1 MMNFQHW
8 LPYLAP
14 PAVGAVIGYFTN
26 YLAIRMLFRPLTE
39 KRIFGLRLP
48 LTPGI
53 IPAKRRELA
62 RNIGRMVGDHLL
74 TREVIVA
81 RLQARDFQDGLYMA
95 IARRFQAV
103 FERDLGPPA
112 ALLPADFQ
120 PDLERLARYSRH
132 YLYGLVDRLLESEAA
147 GSLVT
152 DLTAKFVNQALG
164 ESLSSLVRPEAYAVF
179 RLRLRDA
186 LGGWLASET
195 VQGWLRRELEQ
206 GFSRLLSSPKPLA
219 QVIPAD
225 LQELLLNQ
233 LRQELPDLMASL
245 SRLLYDPNIRQ
256 RIKQRIRNTIANYIS
271 KMGFWKKLLTS
282 WALPEE
288 TLARKVDELVD
299 AAGEDIA
306 AALQQPRVQERV
318 LQVLEER
325 LAAFLAVPVNELA
338 RKVSYQ
344 KLAGTRDYLID
355 KIVALLGRAET
366 ADRGFALF
374 EQLLARFNERP
385 FGQLAAE
392 LGFPALEEKLAA
404 ALGDRLLRFLRRRQ
418 VKKELADRLH
428 RLLLEYCYQVPLGK
442 LSLKIPYEVLEKT
455 IMLVYRRTCD
465 LLEAEL
471 PQLTDRIDIP
481 RVVEERINV
490 LPVIQVEALLMDIMK
505 EHFTYINI
513 FGGLLGALIGAIQ
526 VLFMLYLY

>member
-1 MMNFQHW
+1 MDFSTL

-62 RNIGRMVGDHLL
+62 KNIGRMVGDHLL

-81 RLQARDFQDGLYMA
+81 RLQARDFQDGLYLA

-103 FERDLGPPA
+103 FERELEAPA
-112 ALLPADFQ
+112 ALLPEEFA
-120 PDLERLARYSRH
+120 PDLERLVRYSRH
-132 YLYGLVDRLLESEAA
+132 YLFGLVDRLLENEETER
-147 GSLVT
+147 LVSG
-152 DLTAKFVNQALG
+152 LTARFVEQGLEANLAA
-164 ESLSSLVRPEAYAVF
+164 VVKPEAYAVF
-179 RLRLRDA
+179 RLRLRDT
-186 LGGWLASET
+186 LGSWLNSPMVRE
-195 VQGWLRRELEQ
+195 WLRRELEQ
-206 GFSRLLSSPKPLA
+206 GFSRFLGSSKPLA
-219 QVIPAD
+219 KLIPGD

-233 LRQELPDLMASL
+233 LRQELPDLMAAL

-256 RIKQRIRNTIANYIS
+256 RIKKRIRGTIANYIS

-282 WALPEE
+282 WALPEDV
-288 TLARKVDELVD
+288 LAAKIDELVD

-325 LAAFLAVPVNELA
+325 LTAFLAIPVNELA
-338 RKVSYQ
+338 KKVSYR
-344 KLAGTRDYLID
+344 KLAGTRDYLVG
-355 KIVALLGRAET
+355 KIVAQLEKAET
-366 ADRGFALF
+366 VERGFALL
-374 EQLLARFNERP
+374 EQLLTRFNDRT
-385 FGQLAAE
+385 FGQLAAD
-392 LGFPALEEKLAA
+392 LGLDSLEERLAA
-404 ALGDRLLRFLRRRQ
+404 GLSGKLLHFLRRKQVKREIANRFHRLLRHYFY
-418 VKKELADRLH
+418 E
-428 RLLLEYCYQVPLGK
+428 VPLGK
-442 LSLKIPYEVLEKT
+442 LSLKIPYEVLEKSIT
-455 IMLVYRRTCD
+455 FVYLRTCD

-513 FGGLLGALIGAIQ
+513 FGGLLGGLLGAVQ
-526 VLFMLYLY
+526 VLFMLYMY